1 MWIGESLQ
9 RTSSDKD
16 QCLEP
21 SPLSPEHSN
30 NSLMHRPTKQQASVK
45 GVILNWPFASWRD
58 TGTVVQK
65 PTPHMKEITKLIC
78 RSLGQKCWL
87 LHTSTCAFHFQQ
99 PRTSHIY
106 ICMFVDYT
114 SMIPRECPIP
124 IQYAWLRLK
133 LGYPKIPY
141 VTYKTSWAESLMQV
155 LAIRCTK
162 GSLKTLPTWTMGHRQ
177 ASCYIRQKQWTS
189 KYGCVCMYVC
199 I

>member
-1 MWIGESLQ
+1 
-9 RTSSDKD
+9 
-16 QCLEP
+16 
-21 SPLSPEHSN
+21 
-30 NSLMHRPTKQQASVK
+30 
-45 GVILNWPFASWRD
+45 
-58 TGTVVQK
+58 
-65 PTPHMKEITKLIC
+65 MKEITKLIC

-124 IQYAWLRLK
+124 IPYAWLRLK

-162 GSLKTLPTWTMGHRQ
+162 GSLKTLPTWTMGYRQ
-177 ASCYIRQKQWTS
+177 ASCYIRRKQWTS
-189 KYGCVCMYVC
+189 KYVCMCVCVYVCMYVWMYC
-199 I
+199 IYTAYILHIYIYLAYIYIYRLYVYSVYFYNVYMCI